1 MKERSIDTPAT
12 LRFVT
17 AGSARTDPARAKSVS
32 VAVAPASQGGP
43 RSDPRGGWRE
53 SSDSSVTY
61 CRGTAAGGQSGE
73 WIVIVR
79 CILDRSGGQNDAT
92 TPGRP
97 KRRPTA

>member
-43 RSDPRGGWRE
+43 RSDPAG
-53 SSDSSVTY
+53 
-61 CRGTAAGGQSGE
+61 AGGKVQTARLLIAGEPPQAASPVSG
-73 WIVIVR
+73 
-79 CILDRSGGQNDAT
+79 
-92 TPGRP
+92 
-97 KRRPTA
+97 